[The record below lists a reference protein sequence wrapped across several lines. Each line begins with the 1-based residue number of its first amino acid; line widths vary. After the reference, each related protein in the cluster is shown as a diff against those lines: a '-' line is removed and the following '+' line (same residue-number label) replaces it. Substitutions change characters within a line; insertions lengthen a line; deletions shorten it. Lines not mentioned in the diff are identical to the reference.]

1 MRNAYIK
8 ELYELA
14 RSDANVLGINADNGA
29 IVYDD
34 FRRDFPKQYMNFGI
48 AEANMV
54 AAAAGMA
61 SQGKIPFIYT
71 ISAFLAYR
79 AMEFI
84 RNDVCYQKQNV
95 KIVGIGSGCAY
106 ANLGPTHQTTEDISV
121 LRAMPGLTIF
131 SPASPL
137 EAKKATRAAY
147 ELQGPVYLRLGRNG
161 EPEIYEKDYDFVPGK
176 GITLREGTD
185 VTIIGT
191 GGILLDVL
199 EVAKNL
205 EKQGVSARVINIHT
219 IKPLDEE
226 IIRKAV
232 EETGALITV
241 EEHSIYGGLGGAV
254 AEVLVEYG
262 KGVRFKRVGLTD
274 FIEGYGDP
282 ASVKKM
288 NGLDG
293 EAIVKAVLLC
303 LDMGPVTG

>member
-14 RSDANVLGINADNGA
+14 KEDPNVLGINADNGA

-48 AEANMV
+48 AEANMI

-61 SQGKIPFIYT
+61 SCGKIPFCYT
-71 ISAFLAYR
+71 IGAFLAYR
-79 AMEFI
+79 ALEFI
-84 RNDVCYQKQNV
+84 RNDVCYQRQNV

-106 ANLGPTHQTTEDISV
+106 ANLGPTHHTTEDIAI
-121 LRAMPGLTIF
+121 LRSMPGLTIF

-137 EAKKATRAAY
+137 ESKKATRAAY
-147 ELQGPVYLRLGRNG
+147 GWDGPVYIRLGRNG

-176 GITLREGTD
+176 GVVLREGKD

-191 GGILLDVL
+191 GGILVDALDA
-199 EVAKNL
+199 AKDL
-205 EKQGVSARVINIHT
+205 EKQGISARVVNIHT

-226 IIRKAV
+226 IIQKVA
-232 EETGALITV
+232 EETQAIVTV

-254 AEVLVEYG
+254 AEVLAEYG
-262 KGVRFKRVGLTD
+262 KPIRFCRIGLTD
-274 FIEGYGDP
+274 FVEGYGDP
-282 ASVKKM
+282 ASVKRM
-288 NGLDG
+288 NGIDA
-293 EAIVKAVLLC
+293 EAIARAIIDVLNI
-303 LDMGPVTG
+303 DGVV